1 MAGGVSVDDDCG
13 TVSTSIGF
21 SVLIITSVCSVVV
34 TVLCVEYVVELVVEV
49 VLVVVVTVS
58 LVVGTSGTR
67 GFSDGRSAFD
77 VSTVAIS
84 SVEVIGS

>member
-1 MAGGVSVDDDCG
+1 M
-13 TVSTSIGF
+13 
-21 SVLIITSVCSVVV
+21 VVV
-34 TVLCVEYVVELVVEV
+34 TVL
-49 VLVVVVTVS
+49 